1 MTKIITNVKLN
12 IYFSLIVSK
21 RYSTLLVYYCLVVLF
36 PKTVK
41 EKTEKAKPNS

>member
-1 MTKIITNVKLN
+1 MTKIMTNV
-12 IYFSLIVSK
+12 I
-21 RYSTLLVYYCLVVLF
+21 LVYYCLVVLF